1 MYDWI
6 VVGAG
11 FTGATLAERIASVR
25 NERVLVID
33 RRDHIAGNAHD
44 AVNEAGIL
52 IHKYGPHI
60 FHTNSQ
66 PIWDY
71 LQRFSQWRPYFHK
84 VLAVI
89 DGKEVPIPFNLNTV
103 EAVFPAELAQR
114 YIDLLLER
122 YAFGERVPIL
132 KMLQESDQEL
142 KALAAFIYEKL
153 FRNYTFKQWGLYPEQ
168 LSPSV
173 TARVPIVISR
183 DNRYFQDQYQA
194 MPREGYTALFERMLD
209 HPNIKVMLNTN
220 YEEIRRQFPHARTV
234 FTGPIDEF
242 FGYSLGPLPYRSL
255 RFVERTVNE
264 ETVLAAASVNF
275 PSDHDYTRITEFKY
289 LTGQKSPRTTLVY
302 EYPQQHV
309 PGESEPYYPIPRDET
324 QVLLNRYLELAA
336 NRKDVIFCGRLGE
349 YKYYNMDQ
357 AIGAALAIF
366 SKRIMGNMD
375 EQS

>member
-89 DGKEVPIPFNLNTV
+89 DGKEVPIPFNLKTV
-103 EAVFPAELAQR
+103 EAVFPTELAQR

-194 MPREGYTALFERMLD
+194 MPREGYTALF
-209 HPNIKVMLNTN
+209 
-220 YEEIRRQFPHARTV
+220 
-234 FTGPIDEF
+234 
-242 FGYSLGPLPYRSL
+242 
-255 RFVERTVNE
+255 
-264 ETVLAAASVNF
+264 
-275 PSDHDYTRITEFKY
+275 
-289 LTGQKSPRTTLVY
+289 
-302 EYPQQHV
+302 
-309 PGESEPYYPIPRDET
+309 
-324 QVLLNRYLELAA
+324 
-336 NRKDVIFCGRLGE
+336 
-349 YKYYNMDQ
+349 
-357 AIGAALAIF
+357 
-366 SKRIMGNMD
+366 
-375 EQS
+375 